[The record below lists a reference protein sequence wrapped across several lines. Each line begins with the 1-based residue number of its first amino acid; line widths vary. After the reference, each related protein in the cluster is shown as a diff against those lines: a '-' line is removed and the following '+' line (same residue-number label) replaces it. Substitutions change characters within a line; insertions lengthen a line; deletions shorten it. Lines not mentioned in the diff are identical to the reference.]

1 MTISIRNSGMK
12 IGEYDS
18 ISFFKN
24 PDGTMYNFSFLKLT
38 NNPDVPVETDTGFKF
53 IICLYGKDELEVF
66 EAILGD
72 PLTIV
77 SQYANSNEEGLI
89 VKKCPKGQALV
100 EKIQLTRQYKKLIN
114 LLQGVVLDSK
124 Q

>member
-1 MTISIRNSGMK
+1 MK
-12 IGEYDS
+12 INEYDS

-24 PDGTMYNFSFLKLT
+24 PAGTMYNFSFLKLNALKEEDRPT
-38 NNPDVPVETDTGFKF
+38 ETDTGFKF
-53 IICLYGKDELEVF
+53 IICLYGKDDTLEVF
-66 EAILGD
+66 DAILGD

-89 VKKCPKGQALV
+89 VKKCSVGEQLV
-100 EKIQLTRQYKKLIN
+100 TKLQLTRQYRKLIN
-114 LLQGVVLDSK
+114 VMKGVAETK